1 MHRLS
6 RSGYILWLVLS
17 FLPSYHLQAQL
28 TNYYFTHLAE
38 EDGLS
43 DNTVFCALVDS
54 RGYAWLGTSNGL
66 NRWDGVNIKV
76 FKSNPKD
83 STMLSS
89 STIKDLVEDQF
100 GNIWIAT
107 VGGGLNRYN
116 PIREQFEVFRAD
128 PDNAQSISGNNVV
141 SLLLDADSV
150 LWSGT
155 FNDGFNRYDP
165 ETNTFKAFNLKGN
178 FTNPK
183 EAFKRNSVHDI
194 IQDYSNKEILWIAGD
209 DGLYKFNK
217 TTEDIQWY
225 PSSATGTQGMS
236 VHQIWMDSPDALWVG
251 TYGGGIAKVNPSNP
265 EQWRYY
271 PPLQAEWENRSAA
284 HNIIFGLARKSK
296 DQFWVSSFDQG
307 CGIFNTRTRRYQFFK
322 PSHSNR
328 YSISSEK
335 VNQVYIDPQ
344 DRVWVLHQKDGISIH
359 DPATHLFNFE
369 ALPMGDCRSF
379 SGGEIT
385 DFAFDSDNNRIYIT
399 GAACDGLF
407 QTDPEF
413 QSIQK
418 IALQGFD
425 NQYQIFNTVFKDSKG
440 RIWVGGEYT
449 RGAEND
455 DFKRPSLLYYQEN
468 INRLIPF
475 TNASLDQ
482 IPIQQ
487 HNVKSI
493 FEDSR
498 GNLWIGSDIGGLV
511 QIHPGRDS
519 VDIIYPPPH
528 IIQTSSPI
536 SISQIIERQPGEL
549 WLSTFDH
556 GIFEY
561 NSQSNS
567 WRHFSGNESDKLP
580 FGISIHDFTVY
591 QDSLLMLGTN
601 GNGLQIVN
609 LSDDQNAK
617 VYSYT
622 EEQGL
627 NNGTIDQVLKD
638 AEQNIW
644 ITTRKEL
651 TLFDYEHKRFIP
663 YSAKNGL
670 LDGFFYRN
678 GLEQMPWG
686 EVLVGSRNGFYRF
699 HPDSLLR
706 KDKAPK
712 LVLTEFRIFEEIQDF
727 EKNINYLDEIVLRH
741 NQNYFSIGFSGLNYS
756 AAETDQFGYF
766 LEDYDPNWIFPRNNR
781 KVATYTNI
789 PPGRYTFRLKNNSPS
804 GEEVSLQ
811 LSIRVLPPW
820 YQTIWAYALYTLLV
834 LLAIYLYNY
843 YQKRRWQ
850 LKAQLQMEQAEARRL
865 KELDTFK
872 SRFYT
877 NFTHEFRTP
886 LTMVIGL
893 ADQIMEN
900 TRVKVTEKA
909 STIKR
914 NGRQLLDL
922 INQILDLAKLEE
934 GKLQPN
940 YIQGDVSKFLN
951 YLTQSLQS
959 NAFSSGVTLACFT
972 TPNEIVMDYDPEKL
986 ERILINL
993 ITNAIKFTPKYGS
1006 VKVIAQQEAQRL
1018 NIQVQ
1023 DTGVGIKSED
1033 QDKIFNR
1040 FYQSESANTMG
1051 KGSGIGLSLVREL
1064 VELMRGEISLDSTP
1078 GKGSTF
1084 TLSFPIS
1091 NNAPIEDRL
1100 PSLESIPDKIHS
1112 EVTVVQPRLTK
1123 KAVKEQALVLIV
1135 EDNTDVTEYIK
1146 SLLENRFNLLEAPDG
1161 DKGKDMAFDEIPD
1174 LIISDVMMPG
1184 LNGLQLCEL
1193 LKKDERTCHIP
1204 IILLTGK
1211 STVEERLEG
1220 LKHGADA
1227 YINKPFNKEELLIRV
1242 EKLIESR
1249 KILWKKYSNMTF
1261 LLEEEESNDLDRNF
1275 LRRVYNL
1282 IEENMEDP
1290 DFGTPQLCKLVF
1302 MSRTSLHRKLKAL
1315 TGKPTANF
1323 IESVRLEKAK
1333 ELLLNSEMSAKE
1345 ITYAIGFKDPSQFSK
1360 SFKKK
1365 FGQTPSET
1373 RK

>member
-1 MHRLS
+1 MHRPS
-6 RSGYILWLVLS
+6 QSGYIFCFILS
-17 FLPSYHLQAQL
+17 LLFCTHLQAQL
-28 TNYYFTHLAE
+28 TNYYFTHLTE

-43 DNTVFCALVDS
+43 DNIVFCALVDS

-89 STIKDLVEDQF
+89 STIKDLVEDQQ
-100 GNIWIAT
+100 GYIWVAT
-107 VGGGLNRYN
+107 VGGGLNRFD
-116 PIREQFEVFRAD
+116 PVTEAFEIFRAD
-128 PDNAQSISGNNVV
+128 PLDAQSISGNNVV
-141 SLLLDADSV
+141 SLLLDQDNT

-165 ETNTFKAFNLKGN
+165 ETNTFKSYNLKEN

-194 IQDYSNKEILWIAGD
+194 IQDYSNKNILWIAGD
-209 DGLYKFNK
+209 DGLYKFDKN
-217 TTEDIQWY
+217 TETIQWF
-225 PSSATGTQGMS
+225 PSTASGTQGMS
-236 VHQIWMDSPDALWVG
+236 IHQIWMDSPDALWVG

-265 EQWRYY
+265 SQWQYY
-271 PPLQAEWENRSAA
+271 PPLQSEWENRSAA

-296 DQFWVSSFDQG
+296 DEFWVSSYDQG
-307 CGIFNTRTRRYQFFK
+307 CGIFNTRTLQYKFFK

-335 VNQVYIDPQ
+335 VNQLYIDPHN
-344 DRVWVLHQKDGISIH
+344 RVWVLHQKNGISLH
-359 DPATHLFNFE
+359 DPANHLFNFE
-369 ALPMGDCRSF
+369 ALPMGSCRSF
-379 SGGEIT
+379 SDGEIT
-385 DFAFDSDNNRIYIT
+385 DFAFDTESNQIYIT
-399 GAACDGLF
+399 GAGCDGLII
-407 QTDPEF
+407 TDPNF

-418 IALQGFD
+418 IALQGFA
-425 NQYQIFNTVFKDSKG
+425 NQYQIFNTVLKDKNG
-440 RIWVGGEYT
+440 LIWVGGEHT

-455 DFKRPSLLYYQEN
+455 DFKRPSLLYYRKD
-468 INRLIPF
+468 INNLTPY
-475 TNASLDQ
+475 TNAAIDR
-482 IPIQQ
+482 IQLQ
-487 HNVKSI
+487 NHNIKSI
-493 FEDSR
+493 LEDQE

-511 QIHPGRDS
+511 KIAAERDS
-519 VDIIYPPPH
+519 VNIFYPPPH
-528 IIQTSSPI
+528 ILQTSTPI
-536 SISQIIERQPGEL
+536 SISQIIERQAGEL
-549 WLSTFDH
+549 WLSTFGH
-556 GIFEY
+556 GLFQYKPQE
-561 NSQSNS
+561 NS
-567 WRHFSGNESDKLP
+567 WRHFGGTASDELP
-580 FGISIHDFTVY
+580 FGISIHDFLAY
-591 QDSLLMLGTN
+591 GDSLLMLGTN
-601 GNGLQIVN
+601 GNGLQVIQ
-609 LSDDQNAK
+609 LGDEEKAK
-617 VYSYT
+617 VLAYR
-622 EEQGL
+622 EDQGL
-627 NNGTIDQVLKD
+627 NSTTIDQVLKD
-638 AEQNIW
+638 KDQNIW

-651 TLFDYEHKRFIP
+651 TLFDYDHKRFIP

-706 KDKAPK
+706 KNKAPR
-712 LVLTEFRIFEEIQDF
+712 LVLTEFRIFEEIQEF
-727 EKNINYLDEIVLRH
+727 EKNINYLDEIVLRP
-741 NQNYFSIGFSGLNYS
+741 NQNYFSIGFSGLNFS

-766 LEDYDPNWIFPRNNR
+766 LENYDPNWIFPRTNR

-789 PPGRYTFRLKNNSPS
+789 PPGKYTFRLKNNSPS
-804 GEEVSLQ
+804 GDEANLQ
-811 LSIRVLPPW
+811 LTIRVLPPW
-820 YQTIWAYALYTLLV
+820 YLTNWAYALYTLLV

-850 LKAQLQMEQAEARRL
+850 LQTQLQIEQAEARRL

-1006 VKVIAQQEAQRL
+1006 VKVIAQQEEQQL

-1033 QDKIFNR
+1033 QYKIFNR

-1064 VELMRGEISLDSTP
+1064 VELMQGKISLKSTP

-1084 TLSFPIS
+1084 TVMLPVS
-1091 NNAPIEDRL
+1091 NHAPIEERL
-1100 PSLESIPDKIHS
+1100 PSLENIPDKIQS
-1112 EVTVVQPRLTK
+1112 ESSKVQPKLTK
-1123 KAVKEQALVLIV
+1123 TIIKEQALVLIV

-1146 SLLENRFNLLEAPDG
+1146 SLLDNQFNLLEAPDG
-1161 DKGKDMAFDEIPD
+1161 DKGKIMAFDEIPD

-1261 LLEEEESNDLDRNF
+1261 LLEEEEGNDLDRNF
-1275 LRRVYNL
+1275 LRRVYKL

-1315 TGKPTANF
+1315 TGKPTASF

-1345 ITYAIGFKDPSQFSK
+1345 IAYAVGFKDPSQFSK